1 MDQFPWEGNFY
12 ILFVLCLNKM
22 CIQLRYIVYI
32 KQAIWLII
40 LYFFFWNGKLAAI
53 LFLANKI
60 ENSLRDTLLH
70 ISWLIYDFIWF
81 LCDALHFTTFKTNI
95 IYIIPVVKAKILQR
109 KETGG
114 SIFENVVYTVKVTTV
129 YKVKLFRLNLTVG
142 IILSVRL

>member
-1 MDQFPWEGNFY
+1 MIYNS
-12 ILFVLCLNKM
+12 L
-22 CIQLRYIVYI
+22 
-32 KQAIWLII
+32 
-40 LYFFFWNGKLAAI
+40 FFFWNGKLAAI

-60 ENSLRDTLLH
+60 ENSLRDTLLN

-81 LCDALHFTTFKTNI
+81 LCDALHFTTFKKNI
-95 IYIIPVVKAKILQR
+95 IYIVSVVKAKILQR

-129 YKVKLFRLNLTVG
+129 YKVKLFRLNLTVV

>member
-1 MDQFPWEGNFY
+1 MIDNS
-12 ILFVLCLNKM
+12 L
-22 CIQLRYIVYI
+22 
-32 KQAIWLII
+32 
-40 LYFFFWNGKLAAI
+40 FFFLKRKIGGI

-60 ENSLRDTLLH
+60 ENSLRDTLLN

-129 YKVKLFRLNLTVG
+129 YKVKLFRLNLTVV

>member
-1 MDQFPWEGNFY
+1 MIDNT
-12 ILFVLCLNKM
+12 L
-22 CIQLRYIVYI
+22 
-32 KQAIWLII
+32 
-40 LYFFFWNGKLAAI
+40 FFFLKRKIGGI

-60 ENSLRDTLLH
+60 ENSLRDTLLN

-95 IYIIPVVKAKILQR
+95 IYIIQVVKAKILQR

-129 YKVKLFRLNLTVG
+129 YKVKLFRLNLTVV

>member
-1 MDQFPWEGNFY
+1 MDQFPWEENFSM
-12 ILFVLCLNKM
+12 LFVLCLNKM
-22 CIQLRYIVYI
+22 CIQLRYMVYI

-40 LYFFFWNGKLAAI
+40 FFFWNGKLAAI

-60 ENSLRDTLLH
+60 ENSLRDTLLN

-129 YKVKLFRLNLTVG
+129 YKVKLFRLNLTVV

>member
-1 MDQFPWEGNFY
+1 MIDNS
-12 ILFVLCLNKM
+12 L
-22 CIQLRYIVYI
+22 
-32 KQAIWLII
+32 
-40 LYFFFWNGKLAAI
+40 FFFLKRKIGGYTFFGQQNWKFFEGHFI
-53 LFLANKI
+53 EYFLTN
-60 ENSLRDTLLH
+60 
-70 ISWLIYDFIWF
+70 IWF

-129 YKVKLFRLNLTVG
+129 YKVKLFRLNLTVV